1 MAETKDSKVSTDR
14 CSAKYFEINSCGI
27 EHINLHDRGS
37 DRPLGRSDYHIL
49 YVERGACHLLLD
61 GKWETVGQ
69 GGIVMFRPGEP
80 QHYRY
85 FKGDDSVSHYIHFT
99 GVGCQ
104 SLLRRLGIEKI
115 RVFMMGRS
123 KTYEDISEKL
133 AREFSMQLPLC
144 MAWCTAYAYEL
155 LNIVARKYALRQVS
169 VDHKS
174 ESRIHAACRRIYES
188 IDSPPAVAE
197 LARECCLSES
207 RFLHLFREVSG
218 KSVTAFIAS
227 IRIERAKELLA
238 STDLSV
244 REIAEA
250 VGYEDQN
257 YFSRCFRKAE
267 GCSPRDFRRNSSM

>member
-1 MAETKDSKVSTDR
+1 MAEPKRAVVSTDR
-14 CSAKYFEINSCGI
+14 CSEEYFEINSCGI
-27 EHINLHDRGS
+27 ERIDLHERGS
-37 DRPLGRSDYHIL
+37 DRPHGRSDYHIL
-49 YVERGACHLLLD
+49 YVERGVCHLFLD
-61 GKWETVGQ
+61 GKWQAVGQ
-69 GGIVMFRPGEP
+69 GGVILFRPGEP
-80 QHYRY
+80 QRYRY

-104 SLLRRLGIEKI
+104 ALLRRVGIEGI
-115 RVFMMGRS
+115 HVFMMGRS

-133 AREFSMQLPLC
+133 TREFSMQLPLC
-144 MAWCTAYAYEL
+144 MDWCTAYAYEL
-155 LNIVARKYALRQVS
+155 LNIVARKYALRQIS

-174 ESRIHAACRRIYES
+174 ESRIHAACHRIYES
-188 IDSPPAVAE
+188 IDSPPTVAE

-227 IRIERAKELLA
+227 IRIERAKELLMG
-238 STDLSV
+238 TELSV

-257 YFSRCFRKAE
+257 YFSRCFRKVE
-267 GCSPRDFRRNSSM
+267 GCSPREFRRNL